1 MGSAI
6 ADYLSQRKNENVK
19 MKMPKQFVPIFQVLL
34 PKVLKTA
41 ALGVGALAGVLG
53 LSYGACLLKRPPRRA
68 QMRALF
74 QGIRYERLVRE
85 SPRPLLFHVVEIDL
99 RAPGIGFLVTPQG
112 QDSAGKDTLA
122 DTVPGFLQKNGV
134 QVAING
140 SFFYPMHVHHA
151 FDYAPRVGEGVNVV
165 GLAISSGERYSAVE
179 DGWAALCIVDAQELS
194 MTEDGDCPENT
205 VHGLAGDRI
214 FIKNGKM
221 VADAN
226 RDQLFPRTAIALD
239 AAKETMW
246 LAVVDGRQ
254 KGYSEG
260 VTLAE
265 LAEVLIEQGA
275 DQALN
280 LDGGGSSALAIAE
293 GDSAQVLNAP
303 IQARVPTH
311 QRPVANHLG
320 VFAKPLQSP

>member
-1 MGSAI
+1 
-6 ADYLSQRKNENVK
+6 
-19 MKMPKQFVPIFQVLL
+19 MPNQFVTIPKVWL
-34 PKVLKTA
+34 PKVLKTVVV
-41 ALGVGALAGVLG
+41 GVGASAAVLG
-53 LSYGACLLKRPPRRA
+53 LSYVACLLKRPPRTA
-68 QMRALF
+68 QMRPLF
-74 QGIRYERLVRE
+74 RGIRYERVVRE

-99 RAPGIGFLVTPQG
+99 TAPGIGFLVTPQG
-112 QDSAGKDTLA
+112 KDLSGKDTLA

-134 QVAING
+134 QVAVNG

-151 FDYAPRVGEGVNVV
+151 FDYAPQVGEGVNVV

-179 DGWAALCIVDAQELS
+179 DDWAALCIVDAQSLS
-194 MTEDGDCPENT
+194 MSEEGECPENT

-214 FIKNGKM
+214 FVKNGKM

-239 AAKETMW
+239 ASKEAMW
-246 LAVVDGRQ
+246 LVVVDGRQ
-254 KGYSEG
+254 RGYSEG

-265 LAEVLIEQGA
+265 LAEELIDRGA
-275 DQALN
+275 DRALN
-280 LDGGGSSALAIAE
+280 LDGGGSSALAIDEDGYAR
-293 GDSAQVLNAP
+293 VLNTP